1 MTSINKKLLADTFG
15 QSVQDGQAIAR
26 TIQEAADDLAFLLQQ
41 LHGESYRADVN
52 HEVGYVLVCWSNKGA
67 SS

>member
-1 MTSINKKLLADTFG
+1 MSATNDKRLSVAFG

-26 TIQEAADDLAFLLQQ
+26 TIQEAADDLVFLMQQ

>member
-1 MTSINKKLLADTFG
+1 MTSINNKIVADTFG

-26 TIQEAADDLAFLLQQ
+26 TIQEASDDLAFLMQQ
-41 LHGESYRADVN
+41 LHGGSYRTDIN
-52 HEVGYVLVCWSNKGA
+52 HEAGYVLVCWSNKGA